1 MTTWQSDDLAQV
13 LIAPDREFAGLAE
26 GILQAWNADTFENAV
41 EVRGGTL
48 TNLPVAS
55 GVEALTYQ
63 AGDILLL
70 SRWKLR
76 SGRGA
81 ATYRIGMGGRVIIPG
96 TGASQ
101 RAVAWMRGELARQ
114 ISLEVF
120 GEAIHAQGENV
131 VSIVDSLSWGD
142 PSTGPAGPEI
152 TNIDIGA
159 TGRCLVFISVQFQSL
174 LIDVDGGGEIQ
185 MSFEV
190 SGATS
195 RSAGAEGVLSQ
206 GRRFGSANFEPS
218 GGVGRAFLVDE
229 LNPGSHTFATKFQIT
244 DDATQASVV
253 FPELIVIPF

>member
-1 MTTWQSDDLAQV
+1 MTWATDDLAQV
-13 LIAPDREFAGLAE
+13 LIAPEREFAGFAQ
-26 GILQAWNADTFENAV
+26 GILREWDGNTFSNVV

-63 AGDILLL
+63 AGDVLML

-76 SGRGA
+76 SGRGI
-81 ATYRIGMGGRVIIPG
+81 ATYWIGQGGRVIIPG
-96 TGASQ
+96 TGAAEK
-101 RAVAWMRGELARQ
+101 AVAWMRGELARQ
-114 ISLEVF
+114 ISREVF

-131 VSIVDSLSWGD
+131 VSVVDSLSWDD

-152 TNIDIGA
+152 TGVEIGS
-159 TGRCLVFISVQFQSL
+159 TGRCLVFISVQFRNL
-174 LIDVDGGGEIQ
+174 FIDVDGSGEIQ
-185 MSFEV
+185 MSVEV

-195 RSAGAEGVLSQ
+195 RAAGAEGVLSQ
-206 GRRFGSANFEPS
+206 GRSFGSANFEPS
-218 GGVGRAFLVDE
+218 GGIGRAFLVDG
-229 LNPGSHTFATKFQIT
+229 LTPGSHTFATKFQLT